1 MEKEIVMQQD
11 ARDKTSDGD
20 GPSRESLAAE
30 YAELK
35 AKNKQ
40 LKTDISQYERC
51 DPAKMIELKAK
62 TKTCQEAAIRW
73 TDNLFE
79 MESWMKKNNP
89 SLSTE
94 DIGNNFPVLKDLD
107 YP

>member
-62 TKTCQEAAIRW
+62 TKTCQ
-73 TDNLFE
+73 L
-79 MESWMKKNNP
+79 
-89 SLSTE
+89 SLC
-94 DIGNNFPVLKDLD
+94 
-107 YP
+107 